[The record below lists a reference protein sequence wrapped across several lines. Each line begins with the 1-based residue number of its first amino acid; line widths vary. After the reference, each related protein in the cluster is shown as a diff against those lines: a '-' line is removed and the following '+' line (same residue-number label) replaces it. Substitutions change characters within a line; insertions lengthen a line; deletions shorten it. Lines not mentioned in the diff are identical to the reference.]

1 MTKEELLDNIDIVKT
16 SESDIDD
23 IINLFSM
30 YFGINDK
37 KIAKMQLTNTNAML
51 NESVKVI
58 DKRDG
63 KIYGI
68 LIFSDFPIYKG
79 SPIMLINNE
88 LGKILMN
95 LKQVNGFVFIIDE
108 ILRGT
113 GVDKKMLQLQKE
125 FINSYDFIWAA
136 VGSDLNTHKYWK
148 RIGFKELFSIEEA
161 TFYILF
167 NKKKI
172 SDDIYNLVE
181 NLRNEKNNS

>member
-1 MTKEELLDNIDIVKT
+1 
-16 SESDIDD
+16 
-23 IINLFSM
+23 
-30 YFGINDK
+30 
-37 KIAKMQLTNTNAML
+37 MQLLNTQAMF
-51 NESVKVI
+51 NDSVKVI

-68 LIFSDFPIYKG
+68 LIFSDFPLHKG
-79 SPIMLINNE
+79 SPIMLINQE
-88 LGKILMN
+88 LGKALMH

-113 GVDKKMLQLQKE
+113 GVNKKMLGLQRD
-125 FINSYDFIWAA
+125 FIDQYDFIWAA

-148 RIGFKELFSIEEA
+148 RIGFKELFSIDEA

-181 NLRNEKNNS
+181 MLRNEKNNS